1 MGRPFGRVGYTIHV
15 SSNNSDI
22 NRGSGVAEVLR
33 FDVCEARDVSLA
45 VDAAVSE
52 YGEVQEEECRALLQI
67 LREMG
72 VASAD
77 RIYKP
82 GDVIYREGEHGD
94 ALYVLISGVIKL
106 FRPYSGSKE
115 ATLRLLKPWDIF
127 GHLAFAGEARQR
139 AYAEAVTEC
148 KVTKVPKIFMERAV
162 RRNPQAALK
171 TMTLLELRL
180 VQYEELVKCLL
191 PRETEVRLANLLPLL
206 ANKFGDRDADGRIT
220 IDLRLTHQ
228 DLAAMVASTRES
240 VTKVL
245 NEMRSRGVVEIEGG
259 RIILKDHAALER
271 LSGLS

>member
-1 MGRPFGRVGYTIHV
+1 MSVGA
-15 SSNNSDI
+15 DP
-22 NRGSGVAEVLR
+22 AW
-33 FDVCEARDVSLA
+33 D
-45 VDAAVSE
+45 E
-52 YGEVQEEECRALLQI
+52 YGEVQEQECQELLTI
-67 LREMG
+67 LRGMG

-77 RIYKP
+77 RVYQP
-82 GDVIYREGEHGD
+82 GDAIYNEGEYGD
-94 ALYVLISGVIKL
+94 ALYVLISGVVKL

-148 KVTKVPKIFMERAV
+148 KVTKVPKVFVERAV
-162 RRNPQAALK
+162 RQEPRAAFKL
-171 TMTLLELRL
+171 MTLLELRL
-180 VQYEELVKCLL
+180 VQYEELVQCLL

-206 ANKFGDRDADGRIT
+206 AQKFGESKDDIVT

-245 NEMRSRGVVEIEGG
+245 NEMRNRGVIEVDSG
-259 RIILKDHAALER
+259 RITLKHTRALAR
-271 LSGLS
+271 LSRE